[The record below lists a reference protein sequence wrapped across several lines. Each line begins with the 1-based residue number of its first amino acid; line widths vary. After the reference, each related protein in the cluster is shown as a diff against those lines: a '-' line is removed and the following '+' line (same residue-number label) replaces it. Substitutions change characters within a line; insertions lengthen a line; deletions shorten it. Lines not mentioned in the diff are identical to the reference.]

1 LRVIVPNTQ
10 HRQLQALHALARA
23 LAAGE
28 FRARAVLERACSAV
42 ADGFAF
48 VRYVPV
54 SGVLIPFV
62 EHGLTAAERAALPA
76 ALPIDHFSAFERTLA
91 AGSPTYVADP
101 SSERALPEQVKNE
114 FGIGSFVIVPL
125 ISEGRCLGFMTCDQ
139 RGESFSITT
148 GEIDLLGTSGALI
161 AAFLERAI
169 QHGELRRVNELKSQF
184 VALASHE
191 LRAPAA
197 AIYGAVQTLDAHEHE
212 LRAEQRADLRRTLS
226 RQAEKLSELVENLLD
241 LSRLEADAL
250 RIEPT
255 EIELRAKLGEISRA
269 VLGSSE
275 AVEIDVANDLRATV
289 DPQAFERIV
298 SNLLVNAARHGAPP
312 IRMAAARSEREL
324 SLVIE
329 DHGPG
334 VAPELRSTIFE
345 RFTRGATASTNGA
358 GLGLAIAQAY
368 ARAHGG
374 RISYEAARPHGARFR
389 VSLPA

>member
-1 LRVIVPNTQ
+1 
-10 HRQLQALHALARA
+10 
-23 LAAGE
+23 
-28 FRARAVLERACSAV
+28 
-42 ADGFAF
+42 
-48 VRYVPV
+48 
-54 SGVLIPFV
+54 
-62 EHGLTAAERAALPA
+62 
-76 ALPIDHFSAFERTLA
+76 
-91 AGSPTYVADP
+91 
-101 SSERALPEQVKNE
+101 
-114 FGIGSFVIVPL
+114 
-125 ISEGRCLGFMTCDQ
+125 
-139 RGESFSITT
+139 
-148 GEIDLLGTSGALI
+148 
-161 AAFLERAI
+161 
-169 QHGELRRVNELKSQF
+169 

-374 RISYEAARPHGARFR
+374 RISYEAASPHGACFR